1 VRQEL
6 IGRNPVSG
14 IELPALSHKERTGLD
29 QAQAWR
35 FLQAAQG
42 DRLEA
47 LWVLLLTTGLRIGE
61 AIALEWPDINLERGA
76 LVVRRV
82 LKTRTSERHLD
93 LMAQTVE
100 ALRGHKVRQLE
111 LRLRLGTE
119 WSAGER
125 VFTTADGRP
134 LRATTVEGHYLPR
147 FLQRAGLPYLTP
159 HALRRTCATLLLSNG
174 ADLSAVAQQRGHADG
189 SMRLRA
195 YRAVLPH
202 EGKRL
207 AAQLESILTPPN
219 DGAEGA
225 GSGAYPV
232 RGRAMT
238 RALAES
244 RGKWPQEGSKPET
257 ERLAWGRSP
266 ASTTA

>member
-1 VRQEL
+1 MRQEL

-14 IELPALSHKERTGLD
+14 IELPALSHRERTVLD
-29 QAQAWR
+29 EAQAWR

-61 AIALEWPDINLERGA
+61 ATALEWPDANLERGE

-82 LKTRTSERHLD
+82 LKTRTSERRLD
-93 LMAQTVE
+93 LMTQTVE
-100 ALRGHKVRQLE
+100 ALRVHKVRQLE
-111 LRLRLGTE
+111 LRLRLGAE
-119 WSAGER
+119 WTAGDR

-134 LRATTVEGHYLPR
+134 LGATTVQGHYLPR
-147 FLQRAGLPYLTP
+147 FLLRAGLPARTP

-174 ADLSAVAQQRGHADG
+174 AALSAVAQQLGHADG
-189 SMRLRA
+189 SMTRRA

-219 DGAEGA
+219 DGGEDAGPGA
-225 GSGAYPV
+225 
-232 RGRAMT
+232 
-238 RALAES
+238 
-244 RGKWPQEGSKPET
+244 
-257 ERLAWGRSP
+257 
-266 ASTTA
+266 